1 LREIEL
7 DNLDRA
13 RLLDIV
19 LWSGDTTSA
28 LRRKIG
34 STASKIRT
42 EGGSS
47 ELLGAA
53 LQNGRVIKP
62 SLYGVESAREL
73 QAVAV
78 IDTARVTKC

>member
-28 LRRKIG
+28 LRRKVG

-47 ELLGAA
+47 ELLVAA